1 MDKAALRGK
10 FIVNTPTEQHQMDAL
25 APKKRPDLS
34 F

>member
-1 MDKAALRGK
+1 MDGAAPMGYFLR
-10 FIVNTPTEQHQMDAL
+10 ITLTEQHQMDAF

>member
-1 MDKAALRGK
+1 MDGAAPRGK

-25 APKKRPDLS
+25 ASKKRPNLS